1 MELSRQMLLLAAE
14 NYGSYYLHITYFLFR
29 YKVTKY
35 NYKYGIMPNI
45 YLIIF
50 LFSKDSINISNNKI
64 SINKDNKNIF
74 IHFQLYLYPLMFYRM
89 GRYCLPD
96 SCFLLVCD
104 PETSSRVTLTL
115 LGTGFQPDLLFG
127 CLVV

>member
-1 MELSRQMLLLAAE
+1 
-14 NYGSYYLHITYFLFR
+14 
-29 YKVTKY
+29 
-35 NYKYGIMPNI
+35 MPNI

-74 IHFQLYLYPLMFYRM
+74 LHFQLYLYPLMFYRM

-96 SCFLLVCD
+96 SYSLLVCD